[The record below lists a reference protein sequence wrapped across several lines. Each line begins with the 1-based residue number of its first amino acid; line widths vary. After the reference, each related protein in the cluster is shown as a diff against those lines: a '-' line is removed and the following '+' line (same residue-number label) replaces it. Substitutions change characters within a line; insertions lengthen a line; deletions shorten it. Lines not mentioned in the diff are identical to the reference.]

1 MKRFLAFSSFFFWA
15 LILLFFPAPSPAG
28 DSKAGPS
35 DILNGKAKEEMEA
48 VKKDSQK
55 IGQGVQQSAKELPA
69 QAGKEFKNTGRSALK
84 KTGKE
89 LKESAEETV
98 DDIKKL
104 LKK

>member
-1 MKRFLAFSSFFFWA
+1 
-15 LILLFFPAPSPAG
+15 
-28 DSKAGPS
+28 
-35 DILNGKAKEEMEA
+35 MEA

-55 IGQGVQQSAKELPA
+55 IGQDVQQSAKGLPA
-69 QAGKEFKNTGRSALK
+69 QAGKEFKKTGSTLK